1 MPHFDI
7 VKTNDPE
14 LTFRTSKIQAD
25 YDVKFEHSSE
35 HFTGDIDLPNDWHI
49 GIIVGGVGNR
59 KNNHRKRN
67 IWQPLC

>member
-7 VKTNDPE
+7 VKTNEPK

-35 HFTGDIDLPNDWHI
+35 RFTGDIVLPNDWHI
-49 GIIVGGVGNR
+49 GIIVGGVWNR
-59 KNNHRKRN
+59 QNNYSKRTF
-67 IWQPLC
+67 